1 MPYILKSDLINSA
14 KFSYLKPILSSFV
27 DDLASDQDGYIQ
39 HPLTAQV
46 GIDPDIRLSTI
57 IASFILG
64 IEEFVGN
71 DLNPAIN
78 TWYNSKVNNSHI
90 WNPINV

>member
-1 MPYILKSDLINSA
+1 MPYILKSEFLKA
-14 KFSYLKPILSSFV
+14 KFSYLQKFLDSYI
-27 DDLASDQDGYIQ
+27 DDISTDQDGYIQ

-46 GIDPDIRLSTI
+46 GIDPNIRLSSV

-64 IEEFVGN
+64 IEEFVEGE
-71 DLNPAIN
+71 LNPAISS
-78 TWYNSKVNNSHI
+78 WYNSRDEASHI